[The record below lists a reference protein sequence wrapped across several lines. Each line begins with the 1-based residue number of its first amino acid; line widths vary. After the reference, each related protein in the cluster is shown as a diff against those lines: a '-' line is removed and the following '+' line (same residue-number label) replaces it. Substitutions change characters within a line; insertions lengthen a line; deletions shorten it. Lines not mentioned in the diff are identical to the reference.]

1 MRILVAEDHLT
12 LGSSL
17 KEGLEE
23 CHYAVDLVTD
33 GEEAYDLGRIIPY
46 DLIVLDIMLP
56 RRSGLEVCQQ
66 LREEGRNIPILFLT
80 ALGEVEDRISGL
92 NVGGDD
98 YLTKPFDFQEFE
110 ARVRALLR
118 RKSAVKTATLH
129 FMDVTLDTASRIVQ
143 RGGRT
148 IPLTGKE
155 FALLEFL
162 MHHPHHVL
170 SRTTIAEH
178 IWDLDAENFSNVINV
193 YISSLRNKLCVN
205 GESDIISTVRGAGY
219 ALKEPTE

>member
-1 MRILVAEDHLT
+1 MRILVAEDHPT

-23 CHYAVDLVTD
+23 CYYAVDLVTD
-33 GEEAYDLGRIIPY
+33 GEEAYELGRVIHY

-66 LREEGRNIPILFLT
+66 LRQDNSSHTPILFLT
-80 ALGEVEDRISGL
+80 ALGDVEDRIQGF
-92 NVGGDD
+92 NAGGDD
-98 YLTKPFDFQEFE
+98 YLTKPFAFQEFE

-118 RKSAVKTATLH
+118 RKRAVKTTRLQ
-129 FMDVTLDTASRIVQ
+129 FMDVTLDTVSRVVQ
-143 RGGRT
+143 RGGRD
-148 IPLTGKE
+148 ILLTGKE

-162 MHHPHHVL
+162 MYHPHQVM

-178 IWDLDAENFSNVINV
+178 VWDLEADNYSNVINV
-193 YISSLRNKLCVN
+193 YVSALRSKLCAN
-205 GESDIISTVRGAGY
+205 GEPDIIATVRGTGY
-219 ALKEPTE
+219 VLKEPL